1 MVLTAPSL
9 AALFDSVVFRTGAYA
24 AYQKLAA
31 LSPGETVHR
40 GEREGEALTL
50 ESDGLVAF
58 GLGTAP
64 FDDEGI
70 PSRRLAVVR
79 DGQVAARWATQQYA
93 EYLGMEATGAFANT
107 RVACGARPRAEL
119 LADGGVLEVVAFSA
133 FDPDSVTG
141 DFGAEVRLGYLHG
154 PGGTVP
160 VKGGSVSGNVY
171 EALARAWYSKEEAT
185 HEAYVG
191 PAAVRLE
198 GLSVSGA

>member
-1 MVLTAPSL
+1 M
-9 AALFDSVVFRTGAYA
+9 FRTGAYA

-31 LSPGETVHR
+31 LAMGETVHH
-40 GEREGEALTL
+40 GERRGEALSL

-58 GLGTAP
+58 GLSTAP

-79 DGQVAARWATQQYA
+79 DGEVAARWATQQYA

-107 RVACGARPRAEL
+107 RVGCGTRSRAEL
-119 LADGGVLEVVAFSA
+119 LADGPVLEVVAFSA

-154 PGGTVP
+154 AGGPVP
-160 VKGGSVSGNVY
+160 VKGGSVSGNVFQ
-171 EALARAWYSKEEAT
+171 ALARAWYSKEEAT

-198 GLSVSGA
+198 ELSIAGA

>member
-1 MVLTAPSL
+1 MLSAPSL
-9 AALFDSVVFRTGAYA
+9 GALFEPVVFRTGAYA
-24 AYQKLAA
+24 AYQKMAPL
-31 LSPGETVHR
+31 ETGDAVHR
-40 GEREGEALTL
+40 EELRGEALSL
-50 ESDGLVAF
+50 ESDGLVPF
-58 GLGTAP
+58 GLSTAP

-70 PSRRLAVVR
+70 ASRRLAVVR
-79 DGQVAARWATQQYA
+79 EGRVAARWATQQYA

-107 RVACGARPRAEL
+107 RVGCGAKTRAEL
-119 LADGGVLEVVAFSA
+119 LAGGPVLEVVSFSA

-154 PGGTVP
+154 PGGPVP

-171 EALARAWYSKEEAT
+171 QALSQAWYAKEGAT

-198 GLSVSGA
+198 GLSVAGA